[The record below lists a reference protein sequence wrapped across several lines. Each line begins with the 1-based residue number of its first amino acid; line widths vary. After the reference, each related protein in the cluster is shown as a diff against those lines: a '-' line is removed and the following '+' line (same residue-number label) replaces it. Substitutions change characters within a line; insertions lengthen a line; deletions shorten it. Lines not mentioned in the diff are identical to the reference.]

1 MKNNRLF
8 IVSIL
13 VLSMILGACAPTQTP
28 VVPEDNQVEPY
39 PVDEE
44 PKLPEEDIND
54 SYPAVNPEL
63 PLTPDMLVSA
73 EELAEHAEDLNE
85 FAIDL
90 YQKLAGMEGNLVYS
104 PYSIYQAFL
113 MVYAGADGATKAE
126 IADALDFDNE
136 YGDRIHQ
143 FAAALNQVLTTRPE
157 YLDKNAQPL
166 EFNNANSLWLQ
177 EDFEVSQIFID
188 QLTVNYNAGLQLV
201 DFSKPEDARQAI
213 NLWVA
218 AQTNDKIKDLLP
230 EGALNDLTRMV
241 IANAI
246 YFKAAWSN
254 QFNETNTENLPF
266 YLLDGSEKEV
276 EMMQNDFN
284 GKAMSNDLFQAVT
297 LPYEGGNYA
306 MTMIMPFG
314 NFNDFEQKLDDDL
327 DDIFEAMAVNASIRI
342 SFPKF
347 KTESSFSLVDQLK
360 ALGMIK
366 VFEAGEAD
374 LSKINGQKDLY
385 VSDAIHKAIIEV
397 NEKGTEAAASTILSI
412 TTTSL
417 PTQSFDLNFDHP
429 FIYVIHETTTNAII
443 FMGRVVEP

>member
-28 VVPEDNQVEPY
+28 VVPDDNQNEPY
-39 PVDEE
+39 PVDVE
-44 PKLPEEDIND
+44 PTQPEDIND

-73 EELAEHAEDLNE
+73 EEIAEHADDLNE

-90 YQKLAGMEGNLVYS
+90 YQKLAGQEGNLIYS

-113 MVYAGADGATKAE
+113 MVYAGADGETKAE

-136 YGDRIHQ
+136 NGDRIHQ

-157 YLDKNAQPL
+157 YLEENAQPL
-166 EFNNANSLWLQ
+166 EFTNANSLWLQ
-177 EDFEVSQIFID
+177 EDMEVNQIFID

-201 DFSKPEDARQAI
+201 DFSQPEEARQAI

-218 AQTNDKIKDLLP
+218 AQTNDKIKDILP
-230 EGALNDLTRMV
+230 EGTLDELTRLV

-254 QFNETNTENLPF
+254 QFEEANTENLPF
-266 YLLDGSEKEV
+266 HLLDGSEKEV
-276 EMMQNDFN
+276 EMMQNDFT
-284 GKAMSNDLFQAVT
+284 GMATSNDSYQAVT

-306 MTMIMPFG
+306 MTVIMPFG
-314 NFNDFEQKLDDDL
+314 DFNDFEQNLGDDL
-327 DDIFEAMAVNASIRI
+327 DDIFEAIAGNASIQL

-347 KTESSFSLVDQLK
+347 TTESSYALVDQLK
-360 ALGMIK
+360 ALGMNK
-366 VFEAGEAD
+366 LFKSGEAD
-374 LSKINGQKDLY
+374 LSKINGQRDLY
-385 VSDAIHKAIIEV
+385 VSNAIHKAIIEV
-397 NEKGTEAAASTILSI
+397 NEEGTEAAASTVL
-412 TTTSL
+412 
-417 PTQSFDLNFDHP
+417 
-429 FIYVIHETTTNAII
+429 
-443 FMGRVVEP
+443 G

>member
-8 IVSIL
+8 IVSML

-28 VVPEDNQVEPY
+28 VEPDNNQNEPY

-44 PKLPEEDIND
+44 PKQPEEDVND
-54 SYPAVNPEL
+54 SYPAVNPVL
-63 PLTPDMLVSA
+63 PLTPDMLATA
-73 EELAEHAEDLNE
+73 EEIAEHAEDLNE

-90 YQKLAGMEGNLVYS
+90 YQKLASKEGNLIYS

-113 MVYAGADGATKAE
+113 MVYAGADGETKAE

-136 YGDRIHQ
+136 DGNRIHQ

-157 YLDKNAQPL
+157 YLEENAQPL
-166 EFNNANSLWLQ
+166 EFTNANSLWLQ
-177 EDFEVSQIFID
+177 EDMEVNQIFID

-201 DFSKPEDARQAI
+201 DFSQPEEARQAI

-218 AQTNDKIKDLLP
+218 AHTNDKIKDLLP
-230 EGALNDLTRMV
+230 EGTLDELTRMV

-254 QFNETNTENLPF
+254 QFDEANTENLPF
-266 YLLDGSEKEV
+266 HLLDGSEKEV
-276 EMMQNDFN
+276 EMMQNDFT
-284 GKAMSNDLFQAVT
+284 GMATSNDSYQAVT

-306 MTMIMPFG
+306 MTVIMPFG
-314 NFNDFEQKLDDDL
+314 DFNNFEQNLGDNL
-327 DDIFEAMAVNASIRI
+327 DDIFEAIAGNASIRL

-347 KTESSFSLVDQLK
+347 TTESSYALVDQLK
-360 ALGMIK
+360 ALGMNK
-366 VFEAGEAD
+366 LFESGEAD
-374 LSKINGQKDLY
+374 LSKINGQRDLY
-385 VSDAIHKAIIEV
+385 VSNAIHKAIIEV
-397 NEKGTEAAASTILSI
+397 NEEGTEAAASTILGI

-417 PTQSFDLNFDHP
+417 ASQSFDLNFDHP
-429 FIYVIHETTTNAII
+429 FIYVIHETTTNAIV
-443 FMGRVVEP
+443 FMGRLVEP